1 MDPIDALGV
10 LRLVPELFQITRF
23 LEAAAPGRH
32 FTPDGHLVGSIGEA
46 VAAARYGL
54 ELTTASTKGV
64 DAHHRA
70 SDKSVEIKATV
81 EGKRIALP
89 GMTPEADHLLVLRIN
104 GDGSAN
110 EVYNGPAAPV
120 WAAAGRIQSNG
131 QRVVSVSRL
140 MALQSK
146 VSPDQKLQQ
155 RVDDLQKDVDQL
167 EQALGDQG

>member
-1 MDPIDALGV
+1 MDPIDALAV
-10 LRLVPELFQITRF
+10 LRLVPELFQITKA

-54 ELTTASTKGV
+54 ELTKASTKGV

-70 SDKSVEIKATV
+70 SGKSVEIKATV
-81 EGKRIALP
+81 EGKRFALR
-89 GMTPEADHLLVLRIN
+89 GLTPEVDHLLVLRIN
-104 GDGSAN
+104 GDGSAS
-110 EVYNGPAAPV
+110 EVYNGPSAPV

-140 MALQSK
+140 MALQMK
-146 VSPDQKLQQ
+146 VLADQRLQ
-155 RVDDLQKDVDQL
+155 
-167 EQALGDQG
+167 ELG

>member
-1 MDPIDALGV
+1 MDPIDALAV
-10 LRLVPELFQITRF
+10 LRLVPELFQITKG

-64 DAHHRA
+64 DAHHKA
-70 SDKSVEIKATV
+70 SGRSVEIKATV
-81 EGKRIALP
+81 EGKKIALR
-89 GMTPEADHLLVLRIN
+89 GMEPEADHLLVLRIN
-104 GDGSAN
+104 RDGSAS
-110 EVYNGPAAPV
+110 EIYNGPAAPG

-140 MALQSK
+140 MSLQTK
-146 VSPDQKLQQ
+146 VSAEQKLAG
-155 RVDDLQKDVDQL
+155 VS
-167 EQALGDQG
+167 

>member
-1 MDPIDALGV
+1 MDPIDALAV
-10 LRLVPELFQITRF
+10 LRLVPELFQITKA

-64 DAHHRA
+64 DAHHQA
-70 SDKSVEIKATV
+70 SGRSVEIKATV
-81 EGKRIALP
+81 KGEQIALR
-89 GMTPEADHLLVLRIN
+89 GMEPTADHLLVLRIN
-104 GDGSAN
+104 GDGSAS

-140 MALQSK
+140 MALQGK
-146 VSPDQKLQQ
+146 VLAEQKL
-155 RVDDLQKDVDQL
+155 L
-167 EQALGDQG
+167 ELS